1 MKARAL
7 ASASV
12 VSLLGAFLVA
22 CGNDSVAGKTTTTT
36 NGGDLVA
43 LGPDGTPLSGCV
55 ALAARSWDT
64 TLSRAGQLDTLRGDS
79 LGRISLGGEAY
90 AFVEIRDAS
99 GALGARILLPR
110 VEDGFRQLVSLDTLR
125 DLAGVWAD
133 RAGVSNGSLVL
144 DSSLVSAATL
154 GPDGAFTFRSV
165 APGTYGLLLQE
176 STRPARPFGEVH
188 LGAGSRG
195 VRYTGSGNVV
205 LAGDTTASPFW
216 IDDFEPGSLRPQ
228 LRSAY
233 PNASPWFVWWTWA
246 NMVRPA
252 SSSDSDLLSAIRP
265 DSTRAGSTFQARFTT
280 TGPNAWIALGVTNLQ
295 ANLQARREVCLG
307 YRSDAPMVIEFQRDS
322 IAGQRPTFWDTLP
335 PAPQWRDTCAALSN
349 FSPGEGTPD
358 SLRTWSAF
366 GRRVLV
372 IQFLATTGATHLD
385 LDDLRLR

>member
-1 MKARAL
+1 MIARTWTSTAL
-7 ASASV
+7 AT
-12 VSLLGAFLVA
+12 LFGTFLVA
-22 CGNDSVAGKTTTTT
+22 CGSDSVAGKTTTTT

-43 LGPDGTPLSGCV
+43 LGPDGNPLSGCV

-64 TLSRAGQLDTLRGDS
+64 VLSRPGELDTLRGDTA
-79 LGRISLGGEAY
+79 GRISLGGEAY

-99 GALGARILLPR
+99 GALGARVLLPR
-110 VEDGFRQLVSLDTLR
+110 VDDGFRQSVPLDTLR
-125 DLAGVWAD
+125 DLSGTWAD
-133 RAGVSNGSLVL
+133 HAGIADGSLVL

-176 STRPARPFGEVH
+176 NTRPTRPFGEVH
-188 LGAGSRG
+188 LGSGG

-205 LAGDTTASPFW
+205 FTGDTTGSPFW
-216 IDDFEPGSLRPQ
+216 IDDFEPGSPRPL

-233 PNASPWFVWWTWA
+233 PDASPWFVWWTWA

-280 TGPNAWIALGVTNLQ
+280 TGPGAWIALGITNLQ

-307 YRSDAPMVIEFQRDS
+307 YRSDAPVVVEFQRDS
-322 IAGQRPTFWDTLP
+322 IGGQRPTFWDTLP

-349 FSPGEGTPD
+349 FSPGLGTPD

-372 IQFLATTGATHLD
+372 IQFLATTGATTLD